1 MLFQGIRRWPVT
13 CSSIVVVVTS
23 VQLVVGRIALVF
35 ILLVYSFSII
45 NSISTQWATNIGKK
59 TSQKYKSLN
68 KIKLTQ
74 FMMSFDFIQL
84 TCINYS
90 GLFTNIL
97 WALLRLD
104 FPGKILFTM
113 NHTELNL
120 SISQTSCNYFLQLS
134 QDHSIEISY
143 RSSHQRCSV

>member
-74 FMMSFDFIQL
+74 FMISFDFIQL

-134 QDHSIEISY
+134 QDHSIDNLLILILKI
-143 RSSHQRCSV
+143 

>member
-35 ILLVYSFSII
+35 ILVYSFSII

-68 KIKLTQ
+68 KIKVTQ
-74 FMMSFDFIQL
+74 FMISFDFIQL

-134 QDHSIEISY
+134 QDHSIKISY

>member
-35 ILLVYSFSII
+35 ILVYSFSII

-74 FMMSFDFIQL
+74 FMISFDFIQL

-104 FPGKILFTM
+104 FPGKILF
-113 NHTELNL
+113 TELNL

>member
-35 ILLVYSFSII
+35 ILVYSFSII

-74 FMMSFDFIQL
+74 FMISFDFIQL

-143 RSSHQRCSV
+143 RNSHQRCSV